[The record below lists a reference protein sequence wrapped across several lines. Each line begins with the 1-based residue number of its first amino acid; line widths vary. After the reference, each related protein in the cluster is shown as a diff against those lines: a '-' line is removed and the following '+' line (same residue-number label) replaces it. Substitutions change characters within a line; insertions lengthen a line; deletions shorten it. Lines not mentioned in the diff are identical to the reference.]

1 MGACMLVRREAVE
14 QVGPLDEAFFLF
26 SEETDWAYRF
36 REAGW
41 KVVFFPGAECVHVGG
56 ASHGGGMFREN
67 VRGHLR
73 FLSKHHGDAYAERA
87 RKLLR
92 SATSLRGLLFRG
104 DRGRMYRETADWL
117 GTASIPELLD
127 R

>member
-1 MGACMLVRREAVE
+1 M
-14 QVGPLDEAFFLF
+14 
-26 SEETDWAYRF
+26 
-36 REAGW
+36 
-41 KVVFFPGAECVHVGG
+41 VFFPDAECVLVGG
-56 ASHGGGMFREN
+56 ASLGGLMFREN

-92 SATSLRGLLFRG
+92 ASTSLRGQLFRG
-104 DRGRMYRETADWL
+104 DRGRMYRESADWL

>member
-41 KVVFFPGAECVHVGG
+41 TVLFFPGAECVHVGG
-56 ASHGGGMFREN
+56 ASHGGRMFREN

-73 FLSKHHGDAYAERA
+73 FLAKHRGDAYADRA
-87 RKLLR
+87 RRMLR
-92 SATSLRGLLFRG
+92 AATGMRGRLFRG
-104 DRGRMYRETADWL
+104 DRGRMYRDTADWL
-117 GTASIPELLD
+117 GTARIPELLD